1 MNDTCNIAHT
11 TSPIDTDI
19 ATNHLS
25 RRTQLWWKWHRHL
38 KQVTNRIQQQQTKTN
53 PETHQIVSYRD
64 CTTTVVTRRT
74 FECSHTPLFE
84 QTTCATYTWWSPA
97 LQRFAMTQK
106 SHQGEWFGE
115 HISHLILR
123 VDMLNADNFA
133 PHMITKM
140 MIPWYPGTLV
150 PVSQISVPSTRY
162 QYQVTGRTNRN
173 WSTVPGTRVPGTE
186 PVQYHFILPDRSGV

>member
-25 RRTQLWWKWHRHL
+25 RRTQLWWKRHRHL

-97 LQRFAMTQK
+97 LQRFAMTRK

-140 MIPWYPGTLV
+140 MIPWYPGTSFPDIGTFYQV
-150 PVSQISVPSTRY
+150 PVP
-162 QYQVTGRTNRN
+162 GN
-173 WSTVPGTRVPGTE
+173 WSYQQELEYCTWYQGTWYRTSSVSFYT
-186 PVQYHFILPDRSGV
+186 SW